1 MQRQFDEALRNKQL
15 LLEDAEACNKKMDA
29 ANRLI
34 GGLAGERKRWEEQSE
49 SFSDEIRRLAGDVA
63 LACAFITYVGPY
75 NAEFR
80 KHLQNNLYLKDCLEK
95 HVPVTEDL

>member
-1 MQRQFDEALRNKQL
+1 MTIQFNEALAKKQEL
-15 LLEDAEACNKKMDA
+15 QDDADACTKKMDA

-80 KHLQNNLYLKDCLEK
+80 KHLTDNLFTSDCRSK
-95 HVPVTEDL
+95 GVPCTE